1 MDNKLQISDQSK
13 QSQMM
18 QVQEQNQ
25 VLTLQK
31 MRELEKEIDNKKE
44 EVQSIKD
51 IIKVDNVELNP
62 MLKLNEAYLVELE
75 NERNELSYQLY
86 TENGLIGIS
95 NEEGLIELDPNYIA
109 EMDEKFGE
117 YGGEYL
123 IPAENKMLDPNVLQ
137 EQSLEPYRKSELEN
151 NIDKN
156 EPNKQEKRENPD
168 ETMSKIES
176 DLGCDISSCI
186 RIEDEDF
193 SQEVLG
199 HQTGHQEKYI
209 AYSKS
214 RNTFLLIGKNGNN
227 FEEIQDICGAQGGGE
242 AARKTYCEYDEQ
254 GRAVDVEAPSFV
266 MTRNDGKQG
275 ALAIDMHYGEICLSN
290 LTPNEQEVGKYDSE
304 EIRIGHSI
312 KPTPDEIEL
321 AKERE
326 EKAKAIAEK
335 EEEVRQLKENKE
347 DTDNEENEGERTQEV
362 EEAEKELDEMKAK
375 AEEDDDIYDWSTGRP
390 IPRH

>member
-176 DLGCDISSCI
+176 D
-186 RIEDEDF
+186 
-193 SQEVLG
+193 
-199 HQTGHQEKYI
+199 
-209 AYSKS
+209 
-214 RNTFLLIGKNGNN
+214 
-227 FEEIQDICGAQGGGE
+227 
-242 AARKTYCEYDEQ
+242 
-254 GRAVDVEAPSFV
+254 
-266 MTRNDGKQG
+266 
-275 ALAIDMHYGEICLSN
+275 
-290 LTPNEQEVGKYDSE
+290 
-304 EIRIGHSI
+304 
-312 KPTPDEIEL
+312 
-321 AKERE
+321 
-326 EKAKAIAEK
+326 
-335 EEEVRQLKENKE
+335 
-347 DTDNEENEGERTQEV
+347 
-362 EEAEKELDEMKAK
+362 
-375 AEEDDDIYDWSTGRP
+375 
-390 IPRH
+390 